1 MRPAKSRGT
10 LKVPNPYTSAATME
24 RPDLNVAPGSVV
36 VVRDAEWMV
45 TAATQTQDGLLVR
58 VQGLSDLVR
67 DTTAAFY
74 EHLDDIRVLDPA
86 DARLKADASPGYRQA
101 KLWLEATLR
110 KTPIPLNEPGL
121 TVSTRMLSDPLGYQ
135 QAAVR
140 RALDPQNLR
149 PRLLIADAV
158 GLGKTIEIGM
168 ILSELVRRGRG
179 ERILIVTPK
188 HVLEQMQYEM
198 WTRFAL
204 PFVRLDSVGI
214 QRVRQKLP
222 ATRNPFSL
230 YKRAIISIDTLKQ
243 DKYRAHL
250 RKHKWDAVVI
260 DESHNITGAT
270 QNNSLARLLARNT
283 EALILASAT
292 PHNGKK
298 ESFAELIRLLEPTAV
313 SPDGDIDRDELRRL
327 VIRRHR
333 HSPEVAEEVGSDW
346 AERKELQHFAVPA
359 NEAEDAIADELADSW
374 LYPASGSS
382 PYSGDNKGLFPWT
395 LAKAFLSSPAAL
407 RETVS
412 ERIRR
417 LGVDATGAQA
427 IEREALERLGV
438 LAHEAEQTGSAKY
451 DRLVAYLREIGVGPN
466 GAERAVVFSERVPTL
481 KWLRTK
487 LQKDLKL
494 RADQIE
500 VLHGG
505 LNDQDQQ
512 RIVESFKQS
521 SSPIRV
527 LVTGDVASEGVNLH
541 SQCHELIHFDI
552 PWSLI
557 RIEQRNG
564 RVDRYGQR
572 HEPQITTILLTPSND
587 RFAGDVKILTRLM
600 EREQEAH
607 EALGDVASLMG
618 KYDVAAEEDA
628 IAKALA
634 KGADVET
641 IFPGIDDLAVD
652 ENDPWLAL
660 LLDAA
665 GQEAADNQTAP
676 DAAEQPS
683 TFGIAAAAGA
693 SGLFADDESYLN
705 AALDEVFTTP
715 AAAPG
720 NVGGGVNWR
729 RHPGHGLVEFSPP
742 RDLAQ
747 RLGVLPQSYLRD
759 QKVSEHLKLAI
770 TETLAKSV
778 LQSAIDDQS
787 SRSLWPE
794 THYLGPLHPVLEWAS
809 DRTLAKLGRN
819 DVFVVRGDV
828 DYPSVLL
835 IGTLTNRR
843 GHVVAASFLTAAVP
857 DAADPGFVL
866 VEPHANARDALE
878 RLGLLG
884 AQANPGPVEGLDAL
898 QALIR
903 PAVRHADAMVAELA
917 QASAAEVE
925 ANVDR
930 WSQRA
935 RQWEDEAEALVQ
947 RGDLRQR
954 RITVE
959 EEQTIA
965 ESMKPNRRL
974 VRPLL
979 LVVPKEEG

>member
-1 MRPAKSRGT
+1 MAPRIERTPT
-10 LKVPNPYTSAATME
+10 LPTPYNSASTME
-24 RPDLNVAPGSVV
+24 PALNVAPGSVV

-58 VQGLSDLVR
+58 VHGLSDLVR
-67 DTTAAFY
+67 DTTASFY

-86 DARLKADASPGYRQA
+86 EARLKADDSPGYRQA

-260 DESHNITGAT
+260 DESHNITGQT
-270 QNNSLARLLARNT
+270 QNNALARLLARNT

-313 SPDGDIDRDELRRL
+313 SPDGDIDHEELRRL
-327 VIRRHR
+327 VVRRHR

-346 AERKELQHFAVPA
+346 AKRKELQHFAVPA
-359 NEAEDAIADELADSW
+359 NDVENAIAHELADVW

-382 PYSGDNKGLFPWT
+382 PCSGDNKGLFPWT

-412 ERIRR
+412 DRIRG
-417 LGVDATGAQA
+417 LATDAADA
-427 IEREALERLGV
+427 VAVEREALARLGA
-438 LAHEAEQTGSAKY
+438 LAHDAEQEGSAKY
-451 DRLVAYLREIGVGPN
+451 DRLLAYLREIGISSTGS
-466 GAERAVVFSERVPTL
+466 ERAVVFSERVPTL
-481 KWLRTK
+481 KWLRAK
-487 LQKDLKL
+487 LQNDLKL
-494 RADQIE
+494 KADQIE

-505 LNDQDQQ
+505 LNDQDLQ

-527 LVTGDVASEGVNLH
+527 LVTGDIASEGVNLH
-541 SQCHELIHFDI
+541 AQCHELIHFDI

-572 HEPQITTILLTPSND
+572 HEPQISTILLTPSND
-587 RFAGDVKILTRLM
+587 RFAGDVKVLTRLM

-618 KYDVAAEEDA
+618 QYNVAAEEEA
-628 IAKALA
+628 IKSALA
-634 KGADVET
+634 NGA
-641 IFPGIDDLAVD
+641 GIDTVVPEVD
-652 ENDPWLAL
+652 ALVTNEDDPWLAL
-660 LLDAA
+660 LLESAEQPA
-665 GQEAADNQTAP
+665 I
-676 DAAEQPS
+676 DAAE
-683 TFGIAAAAGA
+683 TDAAADPTTATSLSAGA
-693 SGLFADDESYLN
+693 PGLFADDESYLN
-705 AALDEVFTTP
+705 AALDEIFTTP

-787 SRSLWPE
+787 SRSLWPDA
-794 THYLGPLHPVLEWAS
+794 HYLGPLHPVLEWAS

-819 DVFVVRGDV
+819 DVFVVRGEV

-843 GHVVAASFLTAAVP
+843 GHVVAASFLTAAIP
-857 DAADPGFVL
+857 DAADPSFVL
-866 VEPHANARDALE
+866 VEPHANARDALDQ
-878 RLGLLG
+878 LGLLG
-884 AQANPGPVEGLDAL
+884 AQANPGPVEALDAL
-898 QALIR
+898 QTLIR

>member
-1 MRPAKSRGT
+1 MAPRIERTHTLPTPYASAPPTDRP
-10 LKVPNPYTSAATME
+10 E
-24 RPDLNVAPGSVV
+24 LNVAPGSVV

-58 VQGLSDLVR
+58 VQGLSELVR
-67 DTTAAFY
+67 DSTASFY

-86 DARLKADASPGYRQA
+86 EARLKADDSPGYRQA

-140 RALDPQNLR
+140 RTLDPQNLR
-149 PRLLIADAV
+149 PRMLIADAV

-168 ILSELVRRGRG
+168 VLSELVRRGRG

-188 HVLEQMQYEM
+188 HVLEQMQHEM

-260 DESHNITGAT
+260 DESHNITGQT
-270 QNNSLARLLARNT
+270 QNNQLARLLARNT

-313 SPDGDIDRDELRRL
+313 SPEGDIDRGELSKL

-333 HSPEVAEEVGSDW
+333 HSPEVAEEVGGDW
-346 AERKELQHFAVPA
+346 AERKELQHFTVPA
-359 NEAEDAIADELADSW
+359 NDVEDAIADELADVW
-374 LYPASGSS
+374 LYPASGAS
-382 PYSGDNKGLFPWT
+382 PYSADNKGLFPWT

-407 RETVS
+407 RETAS

-417 LGVDATGAQA
+417 MGAEPTAAQA
-427 IEREALERLGV
+427 VEREALERLAA
-438 LAHEAEQTGSAKY
+438 LAAESEATGSAKY
-451 DRLVAYLREIGVGPN
+451 DRLVAYLREIGIAAN
-466 GAERAVVFSERVPTL
+466 GTERAVVFSERVPTL
-481 KWLRTK
+481 KWLRAK

-505 LNDQDQQ
+505 LNDQEQQ

-521 SSPIRV
+521 SSPLRV

-572 HEPQITTILLTPSND
+572 HRPQITTILLTPRNE
-587 RFAGDVKILTRLM
+587 RFAGDVKVLTRLM

-607 EALGDVASLMG
+607 QALGDVASLMG
-618 KYDVAAEEDA
+618 KYDVTAEEEA
-628 IAKALA
+628 IARALA
-634 KGADVET
+634 KGVDVDE
-641 IFPGIDDLAVD
+641 IVPGIEGLTAD
-652 ENDPWLAL
+652 EDDPWLAL
-660 LLDAA
+660 LLGAAAEEADPTTDASGEASAA
-665 GQEAADNQTAP
+665 G
-676 DAAEQPS
+676 S
-683 TFGIAAAAGA
+683 TSAGA
-693 SGLFADDESYLN
+693 SGLFADDEAYLG
-705 AALDEVFTTP
+705 AALEEVFTTP

-720 NVGGGVNWR
+720 AQGGGVAWR
-729 RHPGHGLVEFSPP
+729 RHPGHGLVEFTPP

-747 RLGVLPQSYLRD
+747 RLAVLPQSYLRD
-759 QKVSEHLKLAI
+759 QGVTEHLKLAV

-778 LQSAIDDQS
+778 LQQAIDDRS

-794 THYLGPLHPVLEWAS
+794 AHYLGPLHPVLEWVS
-809 DRTLAKLGRN
+809 DRALAKLGRN
-819 DVFVVRGDV
+819 EVFTVRGDV
-828 DYPSVLL
+828 SYPTVLL

-843 GHVVAASFLTAAVP
+843 GHVVASSFLTAAVP
-857 DAADPGFVL
+857 DADDPSFVL
-866 VEPHANARDALE
+866 VEPHASAREALDE
-878 RLGLLG
+878 LGLLG
-884 AQANPGPVEGLDAL
+884 TLSNPGAVEGIDDL
-898 QALIR
+898 QRLIR
-903 PAVRHADAMVAELA
+903 PVVRHADALMSELA
-917 QASAAEVE
+917 QAAATDVE
-925 ANVDR
+925 TNIDR
-930 WSQRA
+930 WSQRV
-935 RQWEDEAEALVQ
+935 RRWKDEAQALIQ
-947 RGDLRQR
+947 RSDLQQR
-954 RITVE
+954 RLTVE
-959 EEQTIA
+959 KEQTVA
-965 ESMKPNRRL
+965 ESMKPSRRL

-979 LVVPKEEG
+979 LVVPNEGVN